1 MNAPLNEEIE
11 GKKNVPIN
19 TGQHKMF
26 TIENELNADIGKSLL
41 GNNFDFYFA
50 FMAVYIFNWIGYLLV
65 ITFWHKLAAK
75 FGALSGLGLSISK
88 WTFLIQYSTD
98 WILKDYSWFCWL
110 LIILGLIVCIFSCKR
125 YLKIVRNWHML
136 SVNQQITLIFN

>member
-50 FMAVYIFNWIGYLLV
+50 FMAVYIFNWIG
-65 ITFWHKLAAK
+65 
-75 FGALSGLGLSISK
+75 
-88 WTFLIQYSTD
+88 
-98 WILKDYSWFCWL
+98 
-110 LIILGLIVCIFSCKR
+110 
-125 YLKIVRNWHML
+125 
-136 SVNQQITLIFN
+136 

>member
-65 ITFWHKLAAK
+65 ITIWC
-75 FGALSGLGLSISK
+75 SIR
-88 WTFLIQYSTD
+88 T
-98 WILKDYSWFCWL
+98 WIINIKVDVFDS
-110 LIILGLIVCIFSCKR
+110 
-125 YLKIVRNWHML
+125 
-136 SVNQQITLIFN
+136 IFNRLDIKRLQLVLLAFNNFRINRLHIFM